1 MSDFVADPKK
11 QAEQYYIGIDFT
23 EDLQE
28 EIIDSVV
35 VTDTDGITSPARLQ
49 NDDSIVYIWFQ
60 GGTIGRSYEVTV
72 SITAS
77 DEAVYSKTLAIKV
90 V

>member
-28 EIIDSVV
+28 ELISTVE
-35 VTDTDGITSPARLQ
+35 VTDVDGITSPARLQ
-49 NDDSIVYIWFQ
+49 NSDTTVYVWFQ
-60 GGTIGRSYEVTV
+60 GGTVGRSYEITV
-72 SITAS
+72 SITAT
-77 DEAVYSKTLAIKV
+77 DDAVYSKTLSIKV